1 MTDPQYLSAPRLQ
14 ELKDELIH
22 LRTVVMP
29 ECAQQIDDAK
39 QQGDLSENAEYHE
52 AKERMAFIQT
62 RIAELEHTIAL
73 AHIIEEPQNSHV
85 VHIGSTVTA
94 TSADEEKKF
103 SIVGS
108 NEAEPSAGKISNES
122 PLGQAFLD
130 HAVGDEVEVVTPVKK
145 ITYRIVAIE

>member
-1 MTDPQYLSAPRLQ
+1 MTDPQYLSAQRLQ
-14 ELKDELIH
+14 ELKDELQN

-62 RIAELEHTIAL
+62 RMAELEHTISL
-73 AHIIEEPQNSHV
+73 AHIIEEPAHTNA
-85 VHIGSTVTA
+85 VHIGSTVTVM
-94 TSADEEKKF
+94 SAEETKQF
-103 SIVGS
+103 TIVGS

-130 HAVGDEVEVVTPVKK
+130 RAVGDEVEVVTPAKK
-145 ITYRIVAIE
+145 VTYRITAIS